1 MANDSVLIAYTVKR
15 RKNGQVSW
23 KRIGAAY
30 PHEAGAGLTIVL
42 DALPLDNRIV
52 LLEPDSADD

>member
-1 MANDSVLIAYTVKR
+1 MANDPVLIAYTVTR
-15 RKNGQVSW
+15 RKNGQASW

-52 LLEPDSADD
+52 LLEPDAN

>member
-1 MANDSVLIAYTVKR
+1 MPDPVLIAYTVKR
-15 RKNGQVSW
+15 RKNGAASW

-30 PHEAGAGLTIVL
+30 PHETGAGLTIVL

-52 LLEPDSADD
+52 LIEPDAD